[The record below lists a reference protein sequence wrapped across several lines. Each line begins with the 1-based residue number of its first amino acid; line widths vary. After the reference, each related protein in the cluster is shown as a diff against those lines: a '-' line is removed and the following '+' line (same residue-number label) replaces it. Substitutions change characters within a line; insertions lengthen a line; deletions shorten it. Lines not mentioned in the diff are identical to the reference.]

1 MSNRQLGWDDQRIRN
16 RLSPRE
22 LDEGDKAKMEQQAA
36 EDDQQLVGGDDQ
48 WIPPGNPDQGS
59 RK

>member
-22 LDEGDKAKMEQQAA
+22 LDEADKAKMEQQAA
-36 EDDQQLVGGDDQ
+36 EDEQQLAGDDDH
-48 WIPPGNPDQGS
+48 WIPPGNSDQGS